1 MDGYH
6 TVTTLRHSGT
16 VAVSTCDCN
25 HSQRRSDGV

>member
-16 VAVSTCDCN
+16 VAVSTCDRK
-25 HSQRRSDGV
+25 HP